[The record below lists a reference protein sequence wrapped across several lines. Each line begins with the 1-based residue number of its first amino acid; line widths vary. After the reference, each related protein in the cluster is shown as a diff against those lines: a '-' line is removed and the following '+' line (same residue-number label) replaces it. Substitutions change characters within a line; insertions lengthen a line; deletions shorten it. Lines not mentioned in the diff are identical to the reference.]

1 MESFI
6 SLIVAIILVVLIIF
20 LLPESCKS
28 GIATGCTSCTSSV
41 TDSDTDND
49 GNGTN
54 DNGGDNSGTGD
65 NGGDNGG
72 TGDNGGNNKP
82 SEGTGDSGVNI
93 TTGKVEVDIVN
104 LNFESVVGSK
114 LKFAGETEYNPILF
128 QPGDVYYTEG
138 FKIKNNGNIKMTYK
152 MFVTAPNDVDK
163 LKFADAFDFYITT
176 NPNDLSNAIKML
188 EFNGTLDPGK
198 ASTTFYIV
206 VIMKREAGNE
216 FQNVSFNGLGITVN
230 ASQILSSDY

>member
-1 MESFI
+1 METFI

-20 LLPESCKS
+20 LLPESCTS
-28 GIATGCTSCTSSV
+28 GIATGCTSCI
-41 TDSDTDND
+41 TDTDTDTDND
-49 GNGTN
+49 GTG
-54 DNGGDNSGTGD
+54 DNGGNNDGTGD

-72 TGDNGGNNKP
+72 DSGNNKP
-82 SEGTGDSGVNI
+82 GEGTGDSGVNI
-93 TTGKVEVDIVN
+93 TTGKIEVDIVN

-152 MFVTAPNDVDK
+152 MFVTAPGDVDK
-163 LKFADAFDFYITT
+163 LKFTDAFDFYITT
-176 NPNDLSNAIKML
+176 NPNDLSGAIKML

-198 ASTTFYIV
+198 ASATFYIV
-206 VIMKREAGNE
+206 VVMKREAGNE
-216 FQNVSFNGLGITVN
+216 FQNVAFNGLGITVN
-230 ASQILSSDY
+230 ASQILDSDY